1 MAITIKELKN
11 KLAEQKKRMK
21 DLSDEICENDLNDE
35 DTSDLEK
42 EYEEAKARVA
52 KLEENIKR
60 KEEIAEED
68 AEELKSELD
77 DNSEDDKSK
86 SFNIVKGQV
95 GTKLNPAY
103 GIGRK
108 AVLAAL
114 NKSKGYMAAKKTFT
128 DAFGAK
134 EFESKSKDLTSTG
147 QPLVA
152 PEYKGFIELVRANS
166 IIRNI
171 ANQIDISYGGNV
183 SIPRAISGSTA
194 AWVGEGQIIPSS
206 GPDFDT
212 VNLLW
217 KKIAVTSSIT
227 KELALYGAFDVARY
241 VSDDLAK
248 QLALGEDYS
257 LINNTKRSES
267 SPNGLLGYTTSTG
280 NNKTIA
286 GNDFAS
292 INKALYQALS
302 FVRGH
307 NFTSNL
313 VWIMPVQTELFL
325 RSIATDLG
333 IYPFADQM
341 DRTGKLFGCEVY
353 STNLIA
359 TNGGVSTNTSSIY
372 LVDPNYLQF
381 ATASDLE
388 SMVTDVGSLSDM
400 TGKVTANAYA
410 QDLILF
416 RVTERLD
423 FMLTLDN
430 AAFRLDVT
438 NWTLSPQEA
447 TLFNSQSP
455 SYEGSEAS
463 GAIGKV
469 KPASGL
475 PTSHDK

>member
-1 MAITIKELKN
+1 MAISIKELKN
-11 KLAEQKKRMK
+11 KLAAQKKRLK
-21 DLSDEICENDLNDE
+21 ELADEICENDLNDE
-35 DTSDLEK
+35 NSDDLEK

-60 KEEIAEED
+60 KEEVAEEE

-77 DNSEDDKSK
+77 DDSEDDKSK

-114 NKSKGYMAAKKTFT
+114 NKTKGYMDAKKVFT
-128 DAFGAK
+128 DAFGSK
-134 EFESKSKDLTSTG
+134 EYESKVKDLGSTS

-171 ANQIDISYGGNV
+171 ANQIDMTTNGNV

-194 AWVGEGQIIPSS
+194 TWVGEGQIIPSS
-206 GPDFDT
+206 APDFDT
-212 VNLLW
+212 VNFLW
-217 KKIAVTSSIT
+217 KKIAVTSSMT
-227 KELALYGAFDVARY
+227 KELALYGAIDVARY

-257 LINNTKRSES
+257 LLNNTLRSET

-280 NNKTIA
+280 NNKAIT

-307 NFTSNL
+307 NFTNNL

-341 DRTGKLFGCEVY
+341 DRTGKLFGCDVH

-359 TNGGVSTNTSSIY
+359 TNGGASSNTSSIY

-381 ATASDLE
+381 ATASNLE
-388 SMVTDVGSLSDM
+388 SMITDVGSLSD
-400 TGKVTANAYA
+400 TSGKVTANAYA

-423 FMLTLDN
+423 FQLTLDN
-430 AAFRLDVT
+430 AAYRLDVT
-438 NWTLSPQEA
+438 DWTLSPQAA
-447 TLFNSQSP
+447 TFFNDQSAN
-455 SYEGSEAS
+455 YEGSEAS

-469 KPASGL
+469 KPASGTTT
-475 PTSHDK
+475 PSGN